1 MWHSE
6 FAADPD
12 VLGTMLDLD
21 GELVEV
27 IGVMPDHLEILTG
40 DIPVFVPLGADPNM
54 DRGDHYLTV
63 VARLADFATFGT
75 AQAELADIQRT
86 LSEAFAVDQEWSA
99 TIYTS
104 EETLIG
110 DSTIRAGW
118 ILLTAAGLLLLMACV
133 NVSNLLMVR
142 ATVRQGEMGLRA
154 ALGASR
160 GRLVRQLF
168 TESALLTAVGGA
180 MGLMF
185 ARFALPFVK
194 TMGEARI
201 PRLDAASLDGTAL
214 AVCVISIAV
223 ASLVCGLAPVVQL
236 RSRPLGRSIGSSH
249 RGSSD
254 PGSRLR
260 SLLVGAQVSMTVV
273 LLAGAGLLMRS
284 FVELSSVDPGFEAK
298 GTLAVRLDMPGQAYS
313 APERSDLRPRLRDA
327 VASLPGVVAVG
338 ATATDP
344 FSGNNLSNFV
354 ARLDRLPDRAADF
367 TPIHWRAVTPGFFEA
382 MGVELKAGRTFV
394 DSDGDEGLGQ
404 VVIGESLASM
414 MWGGEDPID
423 QIMVWSEPEGGRM
436 RVIGVVE
443 DLRDVGLAEEAHA
456 TIYRPH
462 RYIPWAVMTLVARV
476 QGDPAT
482 VAAGIRAR
490 IQEVVPGMP
499 VREIRSLEENLHM
512 AVAQPRFN
520 FQLLASFAAVGLLM
534 AVLGIYGLTAF
545 EVRRRF
551 REIGI
556 RLTLGANPDG
566 IRTMIFRQRMRL
578 TAVGAG
584 AGLVIARV
592 LTRWIESSLYGITAN
607 DPITWIGVLSVVA
620 GASALAA
627 YLPAR
632 KATQVH
638 PRDVLSGD

>member
-1 MWHSE
+1 
-6 FAADPD
+6 
-12 VLGTMLDLD
+12 
-21 GELVEV
+21 
-27 IGVMPDHLEILTG
+27 
-40 DIPVFVPLGADPNM
+40 
-54 DRGDHYLTV
+54 
-63 VARLADFATFGT
+63 
-75 AQAELADIQRT
+75 
-86 LSEAFAVDQEWSA
+86 
-99 TIYTS
+99 
-104 EETLIG
+104 
-110 DSTIRAGW
+110 
-118 ILLTAAGLLLLMACV
+118 
-133 NVSNLLMVR
+133 
-142 ATVRQGEMGLRA
+142 
-154 ALGASR
+154 
-160 GRLVRQLF
+160 
-168 TESALLTAVGGA
+168 

-338 ATATDP
+338 ATATNP

-482 VAAGIRAR
+482 VAAGIRAQ